1 MALFFVLLAIVALI
15 LILRYRPV
23 PPPVPERKP
32 PPVVQERPA
41 ALIAI
46 VIDDMGYQMKPLEEI
61 AGLGV
66 PLTVAVLP
74 HLKHSQ
80 DVAERAHLEGIEVL
94 LHLPMEPKQLS
105 RHDPGRGA
113 LYTTMADDQ
122 IGQTLAQ
129 NLMAVPHIVGVNN
142 HMGSRF
148 TEVEQKMRPVLRLL
162 KRQGLFFL
170 DSRTTPNS
178 VAERLGREL
187 GLAVASRD
195 IFLDNVRTK
204 EYIRARIEE
213 LTAIARERGSAI
225 AIGHPYPETIAT
237 LKEVIGSLQ
246 KEGFKLVRV
255 SELTREKNKRR

>member
-1 MALFFVLLAIVALI
+1 
-15 LILRYRPV
+15 
-23 PPPVPERKP
+23 
-32 PPVVQERPA
+32 
-41 ALIAI
+41 
-46 VIDDMGYQMKPLEEI
+46 
-61 AGLGV
+61 
-66 PLTVAVLP
+66 
-74 HLKHSQ
+74 
-80 DVAERAHLEGIEVL
+80 
-94 LHLPMEPKQLS
+94 
-105 RHDPGRGA
+105 
-113 LYTTMADDQ
+113 
-122 IGQTLAQ
+122 
-129 NLMAVPHIVGVNN
+129 
-142 HMGSRF
+142 
-148 TEVEQKMRPVLRLL
+148 MRPVLRLL

-213 LTAIARERGSAI
+213 LKAIARERGSAI

-255 SELTREKNKRR
+255 SELTREKNKRG